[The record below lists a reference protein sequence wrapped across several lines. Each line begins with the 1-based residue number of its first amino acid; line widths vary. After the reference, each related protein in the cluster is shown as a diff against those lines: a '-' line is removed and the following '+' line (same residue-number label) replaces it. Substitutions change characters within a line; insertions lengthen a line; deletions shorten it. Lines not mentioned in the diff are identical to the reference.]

1 MKEKEKILIFFNYVE
16 SFNIIEKFYV
26 NKYFKEI

>member
-1 MKEKEKILIFFNYVE
+1 MKEKEKIVIFFNYVE
-16 SFNIIEKFYV
+16 SFNVVKKFDV